1 MRKLQNEMAVEIKM
15 NVFSLRLYRSSDR
28 MSDGILSNIR
38 MIWGNCQWD
47 YCRHCCTFVGCR
59 CHFCVVYDICELFAF
74 RIYSHYKGLHVMS
87 VKNIA
92 TKHPESS
99 LPIQCIQV
107 YNNALNE
114 IMRLVESWE
123 AIKFN
128 SHLIKNFLNCF
139 IGKISSFMILIGE

>member
-1 MRKLQNEMAVEIKM
+1 MEVEIKI
-15 NVFSLRLYRSSDR
+15 NVFSVRLLCSSDR
-28 MSDGILSNIR
+28 MNDGRLSNIR

-47 YCRHCCTFVGCR
+47 YCRHYCTFVGCR
-59 CHFCVVYDICELFAF
+59 CHFCVVYVYNIWELFAF

-87 VKNIA
+87 VKTSGIIFV
-92 TKHPESS
+92 T
-99 LPIQCIQV
+99 LRIQCIEV

-114 IMRLVESWE
+114 IMRLMESWE

-128 SHLIKNFLNCF
+128 SHLIKNFPNCF